1 MRTRTPAS
9 AAAEIESAEDR
20 FFAALSTGDGD
31 GVEEHLD
38 DRFVIVD
45 VTSGTV
51 IERAS
56 FVQALREKAVVFDRL
71 ELVERATRV
80 YGDTGIVVGRTAMAG
95 SIAGDPFEVASRY
108 THVFVNGDAGWR
120 LANGQGTSIA
130 EP

>member
-1 MRTRTPAS
+1 M
-9 AAAEIESAEDR
+9 
-20 FFAALSTGDGD
+20 
-31 GVEEHLD
+31 
-38 DRFVIVD
+38 
-45 VTSGTV
+45 
-51 IERAS
+51 
-56 FVQALREKAVVFDRL
+56 KAVVFDRL